1 MVSANRREQERE
13 NTITSIHLRSQQ
25 TDASDV
31 VRSPKLPGGDFV
43 SALLNRQVMGLAD
56 RGGASG
62 LIGQR
67 WADLSS
73 NIAASLAD
81 GGERRGCRY
90 TRLVRLDDIPSVA
103 STAAKR
109 GLQNPD
115 LLLFGE
121 HDGKPFIQGAD
132 AKFSIET
139 ARVKQVSPEVVE
151 ALLGIGPVIDQ
162 VLGGA
167 DRPAEIEPGF
177 FICPDY
183 PLTRAML
190 NGRHGILKTT
200 VRLDDV
206 LLAPVSGGEFFDG
219 VESAGLMAPLA
230 RVDRLGVDLSASL
243 LAGLYYFRLAR
254 AGVGCWLDAV
264 KPLLTFN
271 DVVAVDLDAVMA
283 GLEARSGAAPSAFNL
298 ILRWNDEVEAIR
310 AQRAEVDRVTGLPIM
325 TKDLRA
331 LTVTAMKGIPGD
343 PPSTNQ
349 IRRRLGA
356 WFRGQLREELGPIAP
371 PVADLD
377 VVLKTASA
385 AAKRLSS
392 RVPEQAIA
400 IVRELAERA
409 AKQAAENEPE
419 SVSNAISPVTA

>member
-1 MVSANRREQERE
+1 
-13 NTITSIHLRSQQ
+13 
-25 TDASDV
+25 
-31 VRSPKLPGGDFV
+31 
-43 SALLNRQVMGLAD
+43 MGLAD

-62 LIGQR
+62 LIGHR
-67 WADLSS
+67 WADFSC
-73 NIAASLAD
+73 NIAAALAD
-81 GGERRGCRY
+81 HSERQGRTY

-121 HDGKPFIQGAD
+121 CEGKRFIQGAD

-162 VLGGA
+162 LLDGA
-167 DRPAEIEPGF
+167 DRPTEIEPGF

-190 NGRHGILKTT
+190 NGRHGILRTT

-206 LLAPVSGGEFFDG
+206 LLAAVSGGEFFQG
-219 VESAGLMAPLA
+219 VEGANLTAPLA
-230 RVDRLGVDLSASL
+230 AVDRLGVDLDASL
-243 LAGLYYFRLAR
+243 LAALYYFRLAR
-254 AGVGCWLDAV
+254 AAVGCWLDAV
-264 KPLLTFN
+264 KPLLVFN
-271 DVVAVDLDAVMA
+271 DVIAVDLDAVMSGLQLRA
-283 GLEARSGAAPSAFNL
+283 GSAHSAFNL

-310 AQRAEVDRVTGLPIM
+310 AQRAEIDRVTGLPFM

-331 LTVTAMKGIPGD
+331 LTVRAMKGIPGD
-343 PPSTNQ
+343 PPSANQ

-371 PVADLD
+371 PVDDLD
-377 VVLKTASA
+377 PVLKSASA
-385 AAKRLSS
+385 AAKRLAS
-392 RVPEQAIA
+392 RVPDQAVLI
-400 IVRELAERA
+400 IRDLAERA
-409 AKQAAENEPE
+409 AKQNADAEAGAVPAAA
-419 SVSNAISPVTA
+419 SSASA

>member
-1 MVSANRREQERE
+1 
-13 NTITSIHLRSQQ
+13 
-25 TDASDV
+25 
-31 VRSPKLPGGDFV
+31 LPGGDFV
-43 SALLNRQVMGLAD
+43 SALLNRQIMGLAD

-62 LIGQR
+62 LIGHR

-73 NIAASLAD
+73 DIAASLAN
-81 GGERRGCRY
+81 GGERQGRRY

-121 HDGKPFIQGAD
+121 HEGRRFIQAAD

-162 VLGGA
+162 LLDGA
-167 DRPAEIEPGF
+167 DRPTEIEPGF

-190 NGRHGILKTT
+190 SGRHGILKTT

-206 LLAPVSGGEFFDG
+206 LLAPATGGEFFNG
-219 VESAGLMAPLA
+219 VEGEALMAPLA

-271 DVVAVDLDAVMA
+271 DVIAVDLDAVMA
-283 GLEARSGAAPSAFNL
+283 GLKERTGAAPSAFNL

-331 LTVTAMKGIPGD
+331 LTAAAMKGIPGD
-343 PPSTNQ
+343 PPSANQ
-349 IRRRLGA
+349 VRRRLGA

-377 VVLKTASA
+377 PVLKTASA

-400 IVRELAERA
+400 IVRDLAERA
-409 AKQAAENEPE
+409 AKQTAETEAA
-419 SVSNAISPVTA
+419 SVPAGTSLASA

>member
-1 MVSANRREQERE
+1 
-13 NTITSIHLRSQQ
+13 
-25 TDASDV
+25 
-31 VRSPKLPGGDFV
+31 
-43 SALLNRQVMGLAD
+43 MGLAD

-62 LIGQR
+62 LIGHR

-73 NIAASLAD
+73 NIAAALAN
-81 GGERRGCRY
+81 GGERQGRRY

-121 HDGKPFIQGAD
+121 HEGRTFIQGAD

-162 VLGGA
+162 LLDGA
-167 DRPAEIEPGF
+167 DRPTEIEPGF

-190 NGRHGILKTT
+190 SGRHGILKTT

-206 LLAPVSGGEFFDG
+206 LLAPANGGEFFEG
-219 VESAGLMAPLA
+219 VEGAELMAPLA
-230 RVDRLGVDLSASL
+230 RVDRLGVDLRASL

-271 DVVAVDLDAVMA
+271 DVIAVDLQAVMA
-283 GLEARSGAAPSAFNL
+283 GLEEWTGRAPSAFNL

-310 AQRAEVDRVTGLPIM
+310 AQRAEVDRVTGLPLM

-331 LTVTAMKGIPGD
+331 LTAAAMKGIPGD
-343 PPSTNQ
+343 PPSANQ
-349 IRRRLGA
+349 VRRRLGA

-377 VVLKTASA
+377 IVLKTASA

-400 IVRELAERA
+400 IVRDLAERA
-409 AKQAAENEPE
+409 TKQSAESQTEP
-419 SVSNAISPVTA
+419 APTAPSLASA